1 MYVVLKCKNVGNS
14 CKTCLSSVS
23 LSGITCP
30 VLVLPNNTEV
40 VSGDPN
46 EHVFNTEIECRCL
59 KGCDLMFG
67 DVSRTCQSS
76 KTWTG
81 DAPVCR
87 GKVVLLK

>member
-1 MYVVLKCKNVGNS
+1 MNVVRKYQNVGNS
-14 CKTCLSSVS
+14 CKKCMSSIS

-40 VSGDPN
+40 KSGDAN
-46 EHVFNTEIECRCL
+46 EHVYNTVIEYRCL
-59 KGCDLMFG
+59 KGYELIFG

-87 GKVVLLK
+87 GKLVLLK